1 MSSLVMS
8 VRSSVFPSSVEISLE
23 RCFAVLAI
31 AVWSYLLYL
40 KETMAVTR
48 VKTVVILTLS
58 FALNHY
64 RINPVHAKTVISIML
79 QAQLDQIGQKRPKRF
94 LMTQLIT
101 RFLKTASILQLT
113 RIYIYISNLYNLYK
127 LLK

>member
-1 MSSLVMS
+1 MTKSKMIIVNSTSRADANLGD
-8 VRSSVFPSSVEISLE
+8 VEK
-23 RCFAVLAI
+23 AVVKFTLRF
-31 AVWSYLLYL
+31 VDLLYL